1 MLRALVVA
9 GASLIGL
16 ALAWPGLA
24 AGHTVQAVDYQFIAP
39 GGGSSLTVTV
49 GDQVTWEAAG
59 DPHTVT
65 SGTPGAIDNRF
76 PDRPA
81 AEGFLLAGTSFT
93 TTFAAPGTFPY
104 FCEVHFE
111 TMTGTVIVV
120 AATTPAPTKA
130 PTLAPTPAPTPR
142 PTPRPT
148 PAPTPQPTQPPTPA
162 ATSTPQAST
171 SPSPDS
177 SAPGS
182 PSPAPSPSETSI
194 GSPTAVA
201 TAAPSGGSGAP
212 ASGDGPGLLLV
223 AIVALAAAGLAGGLL
238 LARRRRGSGAA
249 G

>member
-93 TTFAAPGTFPY
+93 TTFAAPGTYPY

-130 PTLAPTPAPTPR
+130 PTPAPTPQ